1 MRKVVCK
8 NFQELMEQVHSSEPG
23 TAYIVSAPSS
33 NGEITI
39 TFLTLE
45 DMLELPVT
53 SAELGTAATLH

>member
-8 NFQELMEQVHSSEPG
+8 NFQELMEQVRSSEPDM
-23 TAYIVSAPSS
+23 AYIVSAPSS

-39 TFLTLE
+39 TFLTVE

-53 SAELGTAATLH
+53 PEDSGIAATRH

>member
-8 NFQELMEQVHSSEPG
+8 NFQELMEQVRSSEPN

-39 TFLTLE
+39 TFLTAE
-45 DMLELPVT
+45 DMLELPAT
-53 SAELGTAATLH
+53 SVELGTAVTRH